1 MAATIELKYFNSFW
15 LKKLDKVVDV
25 LPFEKTT
32 NSVIEVGDSLVNV
45 VGDFVSVGVGQEISY
60 TLGGTI
66 FTNTV
71 LYGSNGGNVV
81 IFSNPVTEEVPIG
94 TVIKFGA
101 IKDFSHVPEG
111 YGSTPDSDWYVEE
124 SRIRGGY
131 NNTSVDFG
139 VKAYIVEDINKQ
151 QYRSNSMIYSGIFN
165 SRTGVNNTNQ
175 FSIAEDIVRSVEPS
189 QGSIQKLYAEDTN
202 LIIFQERKVSRALID
217 KDAIYSAEGQPMTTS
232 GTQVIGQIQSY
243 AGNYGISTNPESF
256 AVYGYRKYFTDRN
269 QNAVLRLSQD
279 GITEISANGMV
290 DYFRDN
296 LSGVGEE
303 GRIIGSWDMHNK
315 LYILSMQPPVITG
328 SRDDTDR
335 FQTISF
341 DEDINGWVSL
351 YSFKP
356 QLAGSLRENYFTFK
370 NGNIWQHYVP
380 TTLASYCNFYGVQY
394 SSKVTLVL
402 NPSVSESKNFNTINY
417 EGSTGWALTE
427 LYTDSDKALS
437 VSSFVLPTNL
447 SDLQN
452 QLFTTSFKSKENKF
466 YATVINDTSSGQGE
480 VIYGNS
486 MSGIKGYYVTATL
499 EFPDPYSTSTSRTQ
513 SKLAELYA
521 VSLNY
526 VSSYY

>member
-15 LKKLDKVVDV
+15 LKKLDTVVDV
-25 LPFEKTT
+25 LPAEYRVLESDIVENTITFDLDLGP
-32 NSVIEVGDSLVNV
+32 I
-45 VGDFVSVGVGQEISY
+45 GVGQYISY
-60 TLGGTI
+60 EVGGVT

-71 LYGSNGGNVV
+71 FKRVSGPKV
-81 IFSNPVTEEVPIG
+81 IKLSTQMPDEVPVG
-94 TVIKFGA
+94 TIVKFGV
-101 IKDFSHVPEG
+101 ITDFSYIPEA
-111 YGSTPDSDWYVEE
+111 YQSTPESDWYIEE
-124 SRIRGGY
+124 ARIRGGY

-139 VKAYIVEDINKQ
+139 VKAYIVEDINGQ

-279 GITEISANGMV
+279 GITEISANGMI

-296 LSGVGEE
+296 LSNVGQE
-303 GRIIGSWDMHNK
+303 GRVVGSWDMHNK
-315 LYILSMQPPVITG
+315 LYVLSMQPPLIIG
-328 SRDDTDR
+328 SRNDITDR

-341 DEDINGWVSL
+341 DEDINGWTSL

-370 NGNIWQHYVP
+370 NGNIWQHYAP
-380 TTLASYCNFYGVQY
+380 TTKVGYCNFYGVQY
-394 SSKVTLVL
+394 NSKVTLVL
-402 NPSVSESKNFNTINY
+402 NPNVSESKSFNTINY
-417 EGSTGWALTE
+417 EGSPGWALTNI
-427 LYTDSDKALS
+427 YTDSDKGLS
-437 VSSFVLPTNL
+437 ISSFVLPTNL

-452 QLFTTSFKSKENKF
+452 QLFTTSFKNKENKYF
-466 YATVINDTSSGQGE
+466 GTIINDTSVGQGE
-480 VIYGNS
+480 VVYGNS
-486 MSGIKGYYVTATL
+486 MSGIKGYYATAVFQ
-499 EFPDPYSTSTSRTQ
+499 FPDPFLSGGSRSQTS
-513 SKLAELYA
+513 LAELFA
-521 VSLNY
+521 VSSNY
-526 VSSYY
+526 VHSYY